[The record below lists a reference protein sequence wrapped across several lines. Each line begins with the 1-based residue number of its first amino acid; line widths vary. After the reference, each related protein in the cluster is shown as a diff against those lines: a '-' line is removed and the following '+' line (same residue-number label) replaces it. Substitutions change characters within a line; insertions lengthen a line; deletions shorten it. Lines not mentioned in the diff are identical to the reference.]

1 MSVELTIDGK
11 KVTGNPGQTILEV
24 AQENGMH
31 IPTLCSHPKLKP
43 TGACRV
49 CVVDVGRN
57 DRLEAACTTP
67 ISKGMKV
74 ETRNQRV
81 LESRRVIVE
90 LLLDNLNTDP
100 ESLTKD
106 GENVLL
112 ELAEELG
119 IKPDRKPLL
128 TSKRPREPVDE
139 RNPVIIRE
147 PDKCILCGRCVNA
160 CNELKHY
167 GVLNYKGRG
176 YDTEI
181 VSGVSESLMEGGCA
195 SCGACVEVC
204 PTGAFRPLAK
214 ELVQGVIDN
223 VVETGGVYPLSART
237 HNMRSKLGLPELK
250 EADASELRVIAE
262 KTRKD
267 DETEA
272 NGGEA
277 Q

>member
-24 AQENGMH
+24 AQENGIH

-49 CVVDVGRN
+49 CVVDVGRK

-67 ISKGMKV
+67 ISQGMKV
-74 ETRNQRV
+74 ETGNQRV
-81 LESRRVIVE
+81 LESRRVIVG

-100 ESLTKD
+100 ENLTKD

-119 IKPDRKPLL
+119 IKPDRKPLIS
-128 TSKRPREPVDE
+128 SKRPREPVDE

-160 CNELKHY
+160 CNEQKHY

>member
-1 MSVELTIDGK
+1 ME
-11 KVTGNPGQTILEV
+11 TG
-24 AQENGMH
+24 
-31 IPTLCSHPKLKP
+31 
-43 TGACRV
+43 
-49 CVVDVGRN
+49 
-57 DRLEAACTTP
+57 
-67 ISKGMKV
+67 
-74 ETRNQRV
+74 NQRV
-81 LESRRVIVE
+81 LESRRVIVG

-100 ESLTKD
+100 ENLTKD

-119 IKPDRKPLL
+119 IKPDRKPLIS
-128 TSKRPREPVDE
+128 SKRPREPVDE

-160 CNELKHY
+160 CNEQKHY

>member
-1 MSVELTIDGK
+1 MSVEFTIDGK

-24 AQENGMH
+24 AQENGIH

-49 CVVDVGRN
+49 CVVDVGRK

-67 ISKGMKV
+67 INQGMKV
-74 ETRNQRV
+74 ETGNQRV
-81 LESRRVIVE
+81 LESRRVIVG

-100 ESLTKD
+100 ENLTKD

-119 IKPDRKPLL
+119 IKPDRKPLIS
-128 TSKRPREPVDE
+128 SKRPREPVDE

-160 CNELKHY
+160 CNEQKHY

-176 YDTEI
+176 YDTEV

>member
-1 MSVELTIDGK
+1 MSVEFTIDGK

-24 AQENGMH
+24 AQENGIH

-49 CVVDVGRN
+49 CVVDVGRK

-67 ISKGMKV
+67 ISQGMKV
-74 ETRNQRV
+74 ETGNQRV
-81 LESRRVIVE
+81 LESRRVIVG

-100 ESLTKD
+100 ENLTKD

-119 IKPDRKPLL
+119 IKPDRKPLIS
-128 TSKRPREPVDE
+128 SKRPREPVDE

-160 CNELKHY
+160 CNEQKHY

-176 YDTEI
+176 YDTEV

>member
-11 KVTGNPGQTILEV
+11 KLTGNPGQTILEV
-24 AQENGMH
+24 AQENGIH

-49 CVVDVGRN
+49 CVVDVGRK

-67 ISKGMKV
+67 ISQGMKV
-74 ETRNQRV
+74 ETRSQRV
-81 LESRRVIVE
+81 VESRRVVVG
-90 LLLDNLNTDP
+90 LLLDNLNTGP
-100 ESLTKD
+100 ENLTKD

-119 IKPDRKPLL
+119 MKPGGKPLI
-128 TSKRPREPVDE
+128 SRKRPSKPVDK

-160 CNELKHY
+160 CNELKKY

-181 VSGVSESLMEGGCA
+181 VSGLSESLMEGGCA

-250 EADASELRVIAE
+250 EADVSELRVIAE

-267 DETEA
+267 DETET

>member
-24 AQENGMH
+24 AQENGIH

-49 CVVDVGRN
+49 CVVDVGRK

-67 ISKGMKV
+67 ISQGMKV
-74 ETRNQRV
+74 ETGNQRV
-81 LESRRVIVE
+81 LESRRVIVG

-100 ESLTKD
+100 ENLTKD

-119 IKPDRKPLL
+119 IKPDRKPLIS
-128 TSKRPREPVDE
+128 SKRPREPVDE

-176 YDTEI
+176 YDTEV